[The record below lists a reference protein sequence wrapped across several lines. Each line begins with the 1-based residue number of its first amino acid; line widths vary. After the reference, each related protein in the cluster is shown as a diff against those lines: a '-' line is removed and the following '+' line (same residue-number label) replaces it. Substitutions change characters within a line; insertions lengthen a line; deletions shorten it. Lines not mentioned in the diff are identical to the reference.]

1 MGDACRRA
9 PYQRTR
15 LRLRWRASRS
25 GGLRPMT
32 QWPARCARNQGCQLS
47 TNRCGPTS
55 SGTRSPAPPALLRRR
70 SRFPWRLE
78 CPAVTRA
85 CSNHI
90 DPFDGAKSVHSARHA
105 TQRDAC
111 VSGKLRND
119 DDGPIWP
126 TIVQEARLR
135 HDRPVFHARRAALC
149 FTCGRVRPRREAC
162 LASRR
167 EKPVKWV
174 NMIGTCSRP

>member
-1 MGDACRRA
+1 LGDTCRRA

-32 QWPARCARNQGCQLS
+32 QWPARCAGNQGCQLS

-119 DDGPIWP
+119 DDGLIWP
-126 TIVQEARLR
+126 TEGRFFTPAG
-135 HDRPVFHARRAALC
+135 RRY
-149 FTCGRVRPRREAC
+149 
-162 LASRR
+162 ASLVVGSDHGV
-167 EKPVKWV
+167 KPAWPADVK
-174 NMIGTCSRP
+174 NRSNGSI